1 MFGEMLIMLEAFFLL
16 FPEKYVIIRDENLW
30 LVQPFPNKWTILLVC
45 FPTCIVVF
53 DQRTARYASLRRLA
67 GSKNIRRKKSGYLE
81 TDALVFA
88 KTQGRVYV
96 GF

>member
-1 MFGEMLIMLEAFFLL
+1 ML
-16 FPEKYVIIRDENLW
+16 FPEKYVIIRDENWW
-30 LVQPFPNKWTILLVC
+30 LVQPSPNKWTLLLAY
-45 FPTCIVVF
+45 FPPCVVVF
-53 DQRTARYASLRRLA
+53 DHRTARYASLRRLA
-67 GSKNIRRKKSGYLE
+67 GSKNIRRKKSRYLE